1 MSRIGRVITREATG
15 APGERTVQLA
25 TRATSAAPRPQQT
38 ESASSTGSLLR
49 GIRIIETLADAPSP
63 LLLVELAERVHLD
76 SSTVYRLVQSLAQ
89 EGFVVRLSSKRYVAG
104 PRTLRLLGT
113 YHPVN
118 RFCRDV
124 ELVLQQLRDQVGET
138 IMLVLFAGIERVIVK
153 IVQGRESL
161 SQSYETWL
169 RTPLHGSASG
179 KLLLMQTPL
188 PRLRE
193 LLGAAALSRRHRV
206 HGHHRGGAAANAGDC
221 ARQRLCRGARRCLRG
236 HDRDRGA
243 DHLPSGRARLPDGRC
258 QQRAALARERG
269 SARRRAA
276 RLRDPDHQRRAVS
289 ARPRALPRHVGS
301 RERAP
306 GRDHGR
312 RGREDGMQITL
323 AAKDAIYAFEAQARR
338 APALRGPPRRGAH
351 PVRVRDRYV
360 RLLPGAP
367 PGG

>member
-1 MSRIGRVITREATG
+1 MSRIGHVTTGEANGT
-15 APGERTVQLA
+15 PGERTSVSA
-25 TRATSAAPRPQQT
+25 TRAALAVPRPQQ
-38 ESASSTGSLLR
+38 ADPANSTGSLLR

-179 KLLLMQTPL
+179 KLLLMQMPL
-188 PRLRE
+188 QRLRE
-193 LLGAAALSRRHRV
+193 LLGPPPYPAATEFTVTTETALLQALETARANGYAVARDDAFVGMTAIAAPITCHQGALGCLTVVASSARLSRENEDQLGVALR
-206 HGHHRGGAAANAGDC
+206 DC
-221 ARQRLCRGARRCLRG
+221 ANLIINAVPSVRSLAHCLG
-236 HDRDRGA
+236 
-243 DHLPSGRARLPDGRC
+243 
-258 QQRAALARERG
+258 
-269 SARRRAA
+269 
-276 RLRDPDHQRRAVS
+276 
-289 ARPRALPRHVGS
+289 
-301 RERAP
+301 
-306 GRDHGR
+306 
-312 RGREDGMQITL
+312 T
-323 AAKDAIYAFEAQARR
+323 
-338 APALRGPPRRGAH
+338 
-351 PVRVRDRYV
+351 
-360 RLLPGAP
+360 
-367 PGG
+367 